1 MTLETAKALLDTLI
15 FAVEQ
20 MAKLDDYRVVLLLAE
35 VIRAIAGLGKEAFLN
50 FLYELQEIC
59 P

>member
-20 MAKLDDYRVVLLLAE
+20 MATLDDYRVVLLMTE
-35 VIRAIAGLGKEAFLN
+35 VIQAIAGLGKETFLN
-50 FLYELQEIC
+50 FLYQLQEIC